1 MRGGKSTLVAKGE
14 LRNGLEAEHVADT
27 RDQVLHVGLLQ
38 ARGAAVQAELADEAV
53 LLDHADRQRGVVR
66 GAAELLLNADEG
78 ALATAEDEDLLQID
92 GVVAANGG
100 GEEELGGRHCFR
112 VDSLP
117 KIGFSTTETGAL
129 EPTARISK
137 FVNR

>member
-1 MRGGKSTLVAKGE
+1 MRGGGGKSTLVAEGE

-27 RDQVLHVGLLQ
+27 RDQVLRVGLLQ
-38 ARGAAVQAELADEAV
+38 ARGAAVQAKLADEAI

-78 ALATAEDEDLLQID
+78 ALATAEDEDLIQVD

-100 GEEELGGRHCFR
+100 GPEELRGRHVFLWTKSANCNSQLSAR
-112 VDSLP
+112 SSNKNP
-117 KIGFSTTETGAL
+117 TTAIF
-129 EPTARISK
+129 A
-137 FVNR
+137 

>member
-112 VDSLP
+112 VDDLSLP
-117 KIGFSTTETGAL
+117 KIETQQL
-129 EPTARISK
+129 RPEL
-137 FVNR
+137 